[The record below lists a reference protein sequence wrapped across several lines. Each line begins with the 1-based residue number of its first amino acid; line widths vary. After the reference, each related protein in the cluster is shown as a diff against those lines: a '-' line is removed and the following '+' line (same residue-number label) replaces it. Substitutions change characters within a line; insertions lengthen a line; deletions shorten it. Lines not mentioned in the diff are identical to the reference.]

1 MGDFYGGTFFSGSFF
16 SAIINTIEQTL
27 VKLRSFTERRRF

>member
-1 MGDFYGGTFFSGSFF
+1 MGDFYGGTFFSSGFF

>member
-1 MGDFYGGTFFSGSFF
+1 MNDFFGGLFFTGGFF

-27 VKLRSFTERRRF
+27 IKLRSFTERRRF